1 MTTIRFWIRRFRDD
15 LASFLTVVGKSFARN
30 MMNLAA
36 HVRSK

>member
-1 MTTIRFWIRRFRDD
+1 MRIIRVKIRRFRDD

-36 HVRSK
+36 HIRSK